1 MNIPVVVFLSVCF
14 IIFSGKNVNGKT
26 LQRSSRDN
34 KYTTRYDNVDVD
46 RILHSKRLLLNY
58 INCLLEKGS
67 CSPEGREL
75 KKILP
80 DALVT
85 NCSKCSE
92 VQKKQAGKILTFV
105 LLNYRN
111 EWNQL
116 VAKYDPDGIYR
127 KQYEIDDDYDYS
139 ELDSA
144 KK

>member
-1 MNIPVVVFLSVCF
+1 MKTFVILFFGVFF
-14 IIFSGKNVNGKT
+14 IIFSDFVNGKT
-26 LQRSSRDN
+26 LHRSTRDD

-58 INCLLEKGS
+58 INCLLEKGP